1 MVKRSEEPMAKNIY
15 PPKLPGESAMAYSA
29 FQRFIAGGG
38 AIRPEA
44 MAGETGCAAVT
55 LRKWYQKHHWLMRY
69 QAMTAAQGE
78 AVLQSTRQKA
88 ERALAE
94 WAERKEQLRATEWT
108 LHLALVEAGQRG
120 LEMLGKGDGKQ
131 VMEASDVARLLD
143 LASKLGRLATGLA
156 TDSKEVTG
164 GVLGALH
171 VDIEVAL
178 KKVYGHEKTAKVI
191 DLAPARVERVV
202 EAARGPG
209 EAGGAES

>member
-1 MVKRSEEPMAKNIY
+1 
-15 PPKLPGESAMAYSA
+15 MAYSA
-29 FQRFIAGGG
+29 FQKFIASGG
-38 AIRPEA
+38 ALRPEA
-44 MAGETGCAAVT
+44 MVPETGSTGGT
-55 LRKWYQKHHWLMRY
+55 LRRWFQKNHWLERY
-69 QAMTAAQGE
+69 QALASAQGE
-78 AVLQSTRQKA
+78 AVLQSARRKA

-94 WAERKEQLRATEWT
+94 WAERKEQLRATEWR
-108 LHLALVEAGQRG
+108 LHLALVEAGERG

-143 LASKLGRLATGLA
+143 LGSKLGRLATGLA

-178 KKVYGHEKTAKVI
+178 KKVYGHEKSARVI
-191 DLAPARVERVV
+191 DMAPARVEPLV

-209 EAGGAES
+209 EAGGTES

>member
-1 MVKRSEEPMAKNIY
+1 
-15 PPKLPGESAMAYSA
+15 MAYSA
-29 FQRFIAGGG
+29 FQRFIASGGVL
-38 AIRPEA
+38 RPEA
-44 MAGETGCAAVT
+44 MAAETGKVGAT
-55 LRKWYQKHHWLMRY
+55 LRQWYQRHHWVERY
-69 QAMTAAQGE
+69 QAMSVAQGE
-78 AVLQSTRQKA
+78 AVLQSARRKA

-120 LEMLGKGDGKQ
+120 LEMLGKGDGER
-131 VMEASDVARLLD
+131 VMEAPDVARLLD

-178 KKVYGHEKTAKVI
+178 KKVYGQEKSAKVI

-202 EAARGPG
+202 EAAKGPG